1 MIRRSLLAALA
12 AGTLT
17 LGCASAPTPA
27 DYAAEKPVLA
37 LEQYFNGNLVAHGI
51 FTDRS
56 GKVIKRFTVEMRCAW
71 QGDTGTLD
79 ESFGL
84 KR

>member
-12 AGTLT
+12 AGTLP

-56 GKVIKRFTVEMRCAW
+56 GKVVRMNST
-71 QGDTGTLD
+71 T
-79 ESFGL
+79 SP
-84 KR
+84 